1 MTDQRRE
8 DIKENLTITKRLLK
22 WISPMTHKAFA
33 EKYIHLPSNNAFDAG
48 RLIDFRKS
56 PHLIKPLAMAD
67 NPKVQEIYLMFA
79 SQMAKTLFL
88 FIIFAK
94 NAKLDAKSCVWMIP
108 IKDAISTYQ
117 QEKIDSLIKES
128 PEIAEIIEETR
139 IEESRNSDK
148 KAEIR
153 HQGSM
158 TKLIG
163 SKVDMDKKGVTAKL
177 VICDEVDEMAG
188 MAAITPLWE
197 RAKTFL
203 RVGAKLFVAS
213 TKKKKNGTITQGFNS
228 CEQKNYLGIKCPHC
242 GNIVETHHSQFRIT
256 TEKEYKEIMGY
267 SDEDFTEDK
276 IFEEYVPYACE
287 NAYYACNS
295 CDEPITDEQKN
306 SQILNGN
313 IDWIV
318 KGKLIDPTTVGFSAN
333 SFLSLFVPFKD
344 LARAIL
350 KAELEKDTA
359 NRQTLLEKLWE
370 GYYNEAYEPTAK
382 ETLKKNDILLLCNH
396 LEERELPED
405 THEVYLNIDTQKD
418 HFYYTITAW
427 RYGSNPHLVD
437 YGRAES
443 FDELDTIRKQMLIT
457 EEGEIKD
464 INIVTIDRMG
474 IKERTKEV
482 DQWIIRVVE
491 EEGRLDYIYATEGV
505 SGIKPKMSTLYAMGR
520 HPTDSNTIK
529 VIKVN
534 NLMTKDE
541 AHNLITRGIEKA
553 KAESGEDKYQ
563 NAMFYKEKI
572 LSITQKAQRLANER
586 QEAGLKSIRTDLER
600 MLSSEIKTY
609 KIDPITG
616 KMDDYE
622 SWIKREGNIRNDYW
636 DTFVQSVAVWDMR
649 KGALAQ
655 KPRKL
660 TAQELRQMENSHK
673 TENYNERINRKDYF

>member
-1 MTDQRRE
+1 LTDQRRE
-8 DIKENLTITKRLLK
+8 DIKENLTIFKRLLK
-22 WISPMTHKAFA
+22 WVSPMTHKDFA
-33 EKYIHLPSNNAFDAG
+33 EKYIHLPKNNAFDAG
-48 RLIDFRKS
+48 RLVSFTKS
-56 PHLIKPLAMAD
+56 PHLIKPMEMAD

-88 FIIFAK
+88 FIVFAK
-94 NAKLDAKSCVWMIP
+94 NAKIDAKSCVWMIP

-117 QEKIDSLIKES
+117 QEKVNALVKES
-128 PEIAEIIEETR
+128 PEIAEVIEETR

-148 KAEIR
+148 KGEIR

-163 SKVDMDKKGVTAKL
+163 SKVDMDKKGLSAKII
-177 VICDEVDEMAG
+177 ICDEVDEMAG
-188 MAAITPLWE
+188 MSAITPLWE
-197 RAKTFL
+197 RAKTFIK
-203 RVGAKLFVAS
+203 VGAKLLVAS
-213 TKKKKNGTITQGFNS
+213 TKKKKNGTITQGFNT
-228 CEQKNYLGIKCPHC
+228 CEQKNYLGIICPHC
-242 GNIVETHHSQFRIT
+242 GTLVETHHSQFRIT

-267 SDEDFTEDK
+267 SDEDFTENK

-295 CDEPITDEQKN
+295 CDAPITEEQKN
-306 SQILNGN
+306 SQILKGN

-318 KGKLIDPTTVGFSAN
+318 KGKLIDPVTVGFSAN
-333 SFLSLFVPFKD
+333 SFLSFFVPFEFIAREALKSELSKD
-344 LARAIL
+344 PT
-350 KAELEKDTA
+350 E
-359 NRQTLLEKLWE
+359 RQKSKEKLWE
-370 GYYNEAYEPTAK
+370 GYYNEAFEPTSK
-382 ETLKKNDILLLCNH
+382 ETLKKNDILLLCNK
-396 LEERELPED
+396 LEDRELPDD
-405 THEVYLNIDTQKD
+405 TYEVYLNIDTQKD
-418 HFYYTITAW
+418 HFYWTLTAW
-427 RYGSNPHLVD
+427 RYGSNPHIVD

-457 EEGEIKD
+457 TEGEIKD
-464 INIVTIDRMG
+464 INVVTIDRMG

-534 NLMTKDE
+534 NLLTKDE

-553 KAESGEDKYQ
+553 KAESGEDKYES
-563 NAMFYKEKI
+563 AMFYKEKM
-572 LSITQKAQRLANER
+572 LSITYKAQRLANER
-586 QEAGLKSIRTDLER
+586 EEAGLKSIRTDLER

-609 KIDPITG
+609 KIDENTG

-622 SWIKREGNIRNDYW
+622 SWIKREKGIRNDYW

-655 KPRKL
+655 QPRKL
-660 TAQELRQMENSHK
+660 TAHELRQMENNNRSQS
-673 TENYNERINRKDYF
+673 YSAGFARKDYF